1 MNLRQRL
8 LVILIPTVAA
18 IVLALFAIH
27 VDSVL
32 DDWINIATERSASA
46 ANISKSLLLRRIQAL
61 TEHWSPAPTTPQE
74 TEAVWRKIVAGDE
87 EIGRALELTVAV
99 SKTIVEI
106 SVLGRDGEIVASSN
120 RLRIGQTA
128 AEPPALETLRQ
139 QRGLGRLRQLIAA
152 RSDYEE
158 RLPIGADDQPLF
170 TIQVLSSPVLWRA
183 EFLEQLRNVGVASL
197 VAIALS
203 VVLSMVTA
211 RVALAPLHKISQSID
226 RIAGGAI
233 HVAGADDEVAAV
245 ESKLLLLGSYLRGAQ
260 RDAESRRL
268 AALGAITSGV
278 AHEIKNPLNSI
289 ALRLELLRERV
300 GEDAPGAQ
308 EDLSVLTEEVTRL
321 DRVVRTFLDFTKPV
335 NLEIQDVELRELA
348 GGVLTLI
355 EPQARARGVALRIDG
370 PELRV
375 RADERL
381 LRQAILNLAQNAL
394 DAMPGGGELRVTLS
408 RSGEGMCRVE
418 VADTGAG
425 ISPEHRDKI
434 FKLYFTTKADGTGI
448 GLAQVFRAVQLHGGT
463 IRLDSE
469 PGEGAKFTIELPGAA
484 A

>member
-158 RLPIGADDQPLF
+158 RLPIGAGDQPLF